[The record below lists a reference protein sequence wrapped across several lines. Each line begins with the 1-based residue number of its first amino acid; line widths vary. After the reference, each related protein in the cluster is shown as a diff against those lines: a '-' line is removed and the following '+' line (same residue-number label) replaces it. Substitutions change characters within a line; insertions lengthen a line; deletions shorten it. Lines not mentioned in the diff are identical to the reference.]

1 MGGKELKREIR
12 TAEKL
17 LVLGL
22 SLILIFMIV
31 QDLVPLGPLNDVDAI
46 SVDRSFNEILTVTL
60 IGAVQILILLSIVLI
75 FIGKRYPIWI
85 RLWLIIH
92 QSFIF
97 VGALLDWWI
106 PYFFGY
112 GAEERVDRYQQMFG
126 DTHSFLPE
134 INGIVP
140 NTLHVIF
147 HSLLL
152 LCMLLTIYIS
162 FTTKNKN
169 HLA

>member
-1 MGGKELKREIR
+1 MNREIR

-46 SVDRSFNEILTVTL
+46 SADRSFNEILTVTL

-112 GAEERVDRYQQMFG
+112 GAEERVDRYQQMLG

-152 LCMLLTIYIS
+152 LCIIITIYIS
-162 FTTKNKN
+162 FTTKKKN

>member
-1 MGGKELKREIR
+1 M
-12 TAEKL
+12 
-17 LVLGL
+17 V
-22 SLILIFMIV
+22 V

-46 SVDRSFNEILTVTL
+46 SEDRSFNEILTVTL
-60 IGAVQILILLSIVLI
+60 IGTVQILILLSIVLL
-75 FIGKRYPIWI
+75 FMGKRYPIWI
-85 RLWLIIH
+85 RLWLVIH

-97 VGALLDWWI
+97 VGALIDWWI
-106 PYFFGY
+106 PYFFGF
-112 GAEERVDRYQQMFG
+112 GAEERVERYQQMFG
-126 DTHSFLPE
+126 ETHAFLPE

-147 HSLLL
+147 HLLLL
-152 LCMLLTIYIS
+152 LCILLTIYIS

>member
-1 MGGKELKREIR
+1 M
-12 TAEKL
+12 KL
-17 LVLGL
+17 
-22 SLILIFMIV
+22 FK
-31 QDLVPLGPLNDVDAI
+31 N
-46 SVDRSFNEILTVTL
+46 
-60 IGAVQILILLSIVLI
+60 VLI
-75 FIGKRYPIWI
+75 PF
-85 RLWLIIH
+85 
-92 QSFIF
+92 
-97 VGALLDWWI
+97 DWWI

-152 LCMLLTIYIS
+152 LCIILTIYIS
-162 FTTKNKN
+162 FTTKKKN
-169 HLA
+169 YLA

>member
-1 MGGKELKREIR
+1 
-12 TAEKL
+12 
-17 LVLGL
+17 
-22 SLILIFMIV
+22 MIV
-31 QDLVPLGPLNDVDAI
+31 QDLVPLGPLNDIDAI
-46 SVDRSFNEILTVTL
+46 SADRSFNEILTVTL

-152 LCMLLTIYIS
+152 LCIILTIYIS
-162 FTTKNKN
+162 FTTKKKN

>member
-1 MGGKELKREIR
+1 MKREIR

>member
-1 MGGKELKREIR
+1 MKREIR

-31 QDLVPLGPLNDVDAI
+31 QDLVPLGPLNDIDAI
-46 SVDRSFNEILTVTL
+46 SADRSFNEILTVTL

-152 LCMLLTIYIS
+152 LCIILTIYIS
-162 FTTKNKN
+162 FTTKKKN